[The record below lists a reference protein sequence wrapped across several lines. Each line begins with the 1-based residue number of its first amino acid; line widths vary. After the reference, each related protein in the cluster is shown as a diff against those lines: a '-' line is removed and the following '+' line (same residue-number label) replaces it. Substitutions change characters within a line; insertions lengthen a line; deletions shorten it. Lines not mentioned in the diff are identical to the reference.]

1 MVEAEKPK
9 PRRRLWKTVLRGMI
23 VLAVLAAAGIFLLP
37 LVLPE
42 PVLRKRVESALSE
55 RLGRPV
61 ALESVAFR
69 WSGRLAL
76 GGVRIAESAET
87 PDAILARAD
96 RMVVRFSPVDF
107 LWSLVGGDL
116 PIEIVRVEGLEL
128 WLVLR
133 EDHRWNFEIAG
144 PGRPPRIRS
153 VQVTGG
159 QVHFEN
165 RLLGRS
171 ITFTGLHASLGQ
183 LESTGRGYVNLEAE
197 LSGSKPGAVC
207 VTAGLESLDLAGRQ
221 DPPAGRSPAAD
232 EGPAG
237 SLKIEWSDVAWSEV
251 AAAVTSD
258 ARLRGAAG
266 LTSGRLAAAFGHGGW
281 SAEGAVDAS
290 EMILPA
296 AGGLPGVAIPGA
308 VLGFQ
313 VRQASPE
320 KPIEVSAVKFSA
332 PGVDLKI
339 SGIVRPE
346 WLAPVSTPAS
356 VPASPGRSPATPGQ
370 SPAAAAPPATASG
383 QPAPPAPVAPRPKAV
398 DLQVTGRLLWA
409 PLAQNMAALKP
420 VADRFE
426 RLGGSAELALHLT
439 DTDEGI
445 RATGSADLSDTL
457 AVWPEVVRKEVGQ
470 TLRLEMDA
478 LCPLD
483 FTRLD
488 LARLE
493 LLTDAGR
500 ALVQGRLPL
509 VPSEGDLG
517 HRLAGA
523 RMDLTVE
530 VKETQMLLAMAPVLA
545 AWLEPAEMRGPMGF
559 GLSCKP
565 LEGPRPAG
573 LRPGEAGDAG
583 SPSRVA
589 PGDLAAWVVKAQ
601 ADLTQMRLA
610 VPDGAEKHAG
620 TRAKFDVSGLIVPDA
635 RTIRLHTLQLGL
647 AAASLEWNGVAEL
660 KWPRQVPPG
669 LFQEDEATQVP
680 WLLRSL
686 AGHLE
691 GTLKVS
697 RVEAALAV
705 LVPGRPSSPTGRV
718 DVALP
723 VEGEASFDLAADLAD
738 GKLSGRIASD
748 LKGMAIRVK
757 DYFVKPAGQPASVA
771 LAGSWQVKAGEADA
785 KADIQLPGARVQAAG
800 HGMLQIRR
808 QAPAAADGGA
818 TGRSL
823 AGLRRMFS
831 PDSTLKVSTTIA
843 DLAQAVQLLPAVAG
857 GLGDRKVAG
866 AAESDLLFVLKPRA
880 IHVEGGV
887 NLTGAALD
895 LEPVLRKPLAM
906 PLRLDIAMDLLPP
919 EETVVELVLA
929 KAEARL
935 GDSVAGATGRVRLTR
950 PGSLGALKTGAQ
962 VLALF
967 QGAEVEVY
975 ADVDHTAEF
984 RRAMPCLEPWLYSK
998 ADLEGRT
1005 SLTALFSGT
1014 ALRGKVGL
1022 SLDATGC
1029 HILHGP
1035 SILKPAGTP
1044 ATVRLEGRFGEVPGE
1059 LILDSLEMKLA
1070 DSSVT
1075 ADGRMFFDNPRLAA
1089 LVPPTAWSVRLAGQ
1103 APDAASLASLFPARL
1118 ADLKP
1123 TGGVS
1128 FKVQASGD
1136 ALGAEIQA
1144 CDFLFDKAS
1153 LVWLGK
1159 SVRVNGPISYDG
1171 QRLATDGL
1179 NLVAGQSDVLL
1190 TAYITQPD
1198 HAPTGSVLLRG
1209 KTLALNEV
1217 LALIQQ
1223 TSERV
1228 ASWSAEPVPPA
1239 SPGRSPAG
1247 RMAGPRAAAKAGPA
1261 APTPLSE
1268 QLFRYG
1274 QRLLARARLSWEMS
1288 LDKVTFT
1295 IPDWS
1300 TTYEL
1305 TDLKGDGRL
1314 ADERFVVPHLE
1325 CRMNGGRLSADVSL
1339 DFSGPVP
1346 VLMTAYEARDLQ
1358 AQENLHPFINATFP
1372 GLQVY
1377 GTSSQRNRSTR
1388 LLTGKCYPTGRG
1400 ETVLT
1405 DGVLVG
1411 QAAPDY
1417 IAYVLPGLKLTE
1429 YRFTRMSNDF
1439 EDKGDGD
1446 CENRMI
1452 FEGQGY
1458 NIYIF
1463 GKTKADGRFDY
1474 TLGVDLLA
1482 SLGSKVLTRT
1492 LDQGKLPLMY
1502 YTGRIVGSQMV
1513 ERDIRYVLPHEFAY
1527 DVFVKRNLLV
1537 QLAVRLGQKPPRI
1550 ERPAEPPAEPTSRGA
1565 AP

>member
-1 MVEAEKPK
+1 
-9 PRRRLWKTVLRGMI
+9 MI
-23 VLAVLAAAGIFLLP
+23 LAVLAAAGTFLLP
-37 LVLPE
+37 IVLPE
-42 PVLRKRVESALSE
+42 SVLRKRAESALSE

-61 ALESVAFR
+61 ALESAAFR

-76 GGVRIAESAET
+76 GGVRIAESADRPE
-87 PDAILARAD
+87 AILARAD

-116 PIEIVRVEGLEL
+116 PIESVRVEGLEL
-128 WLVLR
+128 RLVLR
-133 EDHRWNFEIAG
+133 EDHRWNFEITG

-153 VQVTGG
+153 VQVSGG

-165 RLLGRS
+165 RILGRS
-171 ITFTGLHASLGQ
+171 IACTGLHASLGQ
-183 LESTGRGYVNLEAE
+183 LESTGRGYVNFEADIP
-197 LSGSKPGAVC
+197 GSKAGAVT
-207 VTAGLESLDLAGRQ
+207 VTAGLESLDFLWPQDLPAGRNPAASQ
-221 DPPAGRSPAAD
+221 SPAPPGRSPATP
-232 EGPAG
+232 GRSPAG
-237 SLKIEWSDVAWSEV
+237 SFKIEWSDVAWSEV

-281 SAEGAVDAS
+281 SAEGALDAG
-290 EMILPA
+290 EMVLPA

-313 VRQASPE
+313 VRQASPD

-339 SGIVRPE
+339 SGIVRLE
-346 WLAPVSTPAS
+346 WLAPVAAPAS
-356 VPASPGRSPATPGQ
+356 V
-370 SPAAAAPPATASG
+370 PAAAAPPVTERG
-383 QPAPPAPVAPRPKAV
+383 QPAPPAPAAPRPKAV
-398 DLQVTGRLLWA
+398 DLQVAGRLLWA
-409 PLAQNMAALKP
+409 PLAQNLAALKP

-426 RLGGSAELALHLT
+426 QLGGSADLALHLT

-457 AVWPEVVRKEVGQ
+457 AVWPEAVRKEVGQ
-470 TLRLEMDA
+470 MLRLEIDA
-478 LCPLD
+478 LCPPD

-488 LARLE
+488 VARLE
-493 LLTDAGR
+493 LMTDAGQ

-509 VPSEGDLG
+509 VPNEGDLG

-523 RMDLTVE
+523 QMDLVVE
-530 VKETQMLLAMAPVLA
+530 VKETQTLLAMAPVLA
-545 AWLEPAEMRGPMGF
+545 AWLEPADLRGPMGF

-565 LEGPRPAG
+565 LEGPRPVG

-601 ADLTQMRLA
+601 GDLTQMRLA
-610 VPDGAEKHAG
+610 VPDGAEKRAG
-620 TRAKFDVSGLIVPDA
+620 TRAKFDASGLIVPDA
-635 RTIRLHTLQLGL
+635 RTVRLHTLQLGL

-660 KWPRQVPPG
+660 KWLRQVPPG
-669 LFQEDEATQVP
+669 LFQEDEATQVH
-680 WLLRSL
+680 WLRRSL

-691 GTLKVS
+691 GTLKAS
-697 RVEAALAV
+697 RIEAALAV
-705 LVPGRPSSPTGRV
+705 LVPGRPSSQAGRLA
-718 DVALP
+718 VAPP
-723 VEGEASFDLAADLAD
+723 VEGEASFDLVADLTD
-738 GKLSGRIASD
+738 GQLRGRIASD
-748 LKGMAIRVK
+748 LKGLAIRAR
-757 DYFVKPAGQPASVA
+757 DDFVKPAGQTASVA
-771 LAGSWQVKAGEADA
+771 LAGSWQMEAEGPDTGHRVVAEADVR
-785 KADIQLPGARVQAAG
+785 LPGAIFQAAG
-800 HGMLQIRR
+800 RGVVQVRR
-808 QAPAAADGGA
+808 IAMADRDEP
-818 TGRSL
+818 GRLL

-831 PDSTLKVSTTIA
+831 PDSTLEVRTAVS
-843 DLAQAVQLLPAVAG
+843 DMAQVVQLFPAVAG
-857 GLGDRKVAG
+857 ALGDRKVAG
-866 AAESDLLFVLKPRA
+866 AAESDLLFVLKPHA

-887 NLTGAALD
+887 DLTGAALD
-895 LEPVLRKPLAM
+895 LEPVLRKPSAT

-919 EETVVELVLA
+919 EEDAVELVLA

-935 GDSVAGATGRVRLTR
+935 GDSVAGATGHVRLTW
-950 PGSLGALKTGAQ
+950 PGPLSALKTGTQ

-1005 SLTALFSGT
+1005 RMAALFSGT
-1014 ALRGKVGL
+1014 ALHGKVAL

-1029 HILHGP
+1029 RILHGP

-1059 LILDSLEMKLA
+1059 LILDSLEMNLA

-1089 LVPPTAWSVRLAGQ
+1089 LVPPTAWSVRLAGR

-1128 FKVQASGD
+1128 FRVQASGD
-1136 ALGAEIQA
+1136 SLGAEIQS
-1144 CDFLFDKAS
+1144 CDFLFDKTS

-1198 HAPTGSVLLRG
+1198 RAPTGSVLLRG
-1209 KTLALNEV
+1209 KALALNEV

-1228 ASWSAEPVPPA
+1228 ASWTAEPAPPA
-1239 SPGRSPAG
+1239 D
-1247 RMAGPRAAAKAGPA
+1247 RMAGPRAEAKAGPP

-1295 IPDWS
+1295 IPDWN

-1305 TDLKGDGRL
+1305 MDLKGDGRL

-1325 CRMNGGRLSADVSL
+1325 CRMNGGRLNADISL
-1339 DFSGPVP
+1339 EFRGPAP
-1346 VLMTAYEARDLQ
+1346 VLATAYEARDLQ
-1358 AQENLHPFINATFP
+1358 VQENLHPFINATFP

-1377 GTSSQRNRSTR
+1377 GTLSQRNRNTR
-1388 LLTGKCYPTGRG
+1388 LLTGQCYPTGRG
-1400 ETVLT
+1400 ETLLL

-1417 IAYVLPGLKLTE
+1417 IANVLPGLKLTE

-1439 EDKGDGD
+1439 EDKGNGD
-1446 CENRMI
+1446 VENRMI
-1452 FEGQGY
+1452 FEGTAY
-1458 NIYIF
+1458 CVYIF
-1463 GKTKADGRFDY
+1463 GTTRADGRFNY

-1502 YTGRIVGSQMV
+1502 YTGRIVGSQIV
-1513 ERDIRYVLPHEFAY
+1513 EPDIRYVLPHEFAW
-1527 DVFVKRNLLV
+1527 DVFIKRNLLV

-1550 ERPAEPPAEPTSRGA
+1550 ERPPEPPAEPATRGA